1 MDWIADP
8 NMWAAL
14 ATLTVLEV
22 ILGIDN
28 VIFISIVAERL
39 PEHQRPRARQLGL
52 AAALGMRIVLL
63 ASIVW
68 IIGLTKPVFAIN
80 DFAVSWRD
88 IILFVGGLFL
98 IYKGTTEIHKS
109 VEGAEHRASAAV
121 STTFGAVVMQIMLL
135 DIVFSLDSVIT
146 AIGMVDELGVMITA
160 VVIAM
165 GVMLWASK
173 PISAFIARH
182 PTVKMLALSFLLM
195 IGVALIADGLHFH
208 FPRGYI
214 YAAVGFAIFVEALN
228 LAAARNRKERK
239 KAKQSGAE

>member
-14 ATLTVLEV
+14 ASLTVLEV

-68 IIGLTKPVFAIN
+68 IIGLTQPVFAIN

-88 IILFVGGLFL
+88 IILFAGGLFL

-109 VEGAEHRASAAV
+109 VEGVEHKASTAV
-121 STTFGAVVMQIMLL
+121 SATFGAVVMQIMLL

-160 VVIAM
+160 VAIAM

-228 LAAARNRKERK
+228 LAAARKRKERK
-239 KAKQSGAE
+239 KAEGPGAK